1 MSSDLACVGESYQG
15 ASVYY
20 CDYTDE
26 FEPVELYVK
35 SAMPDNESVRL
46 YEVKEEDG
54 KLYFLFA
61 RNFLIDCDFLLRAMA
76 VSYTHLKRSGICRS
90 RPVLKVVF
98 P

>member
-46 YEVKEEDG
+46 YEVKEQDG
-54 KLYFLFA
+54 KLCFLFA
-61 RNFLIDCDFLLRAMA
+61 RNFLTDCDFLLRTMD
-76 VSYTHLKRSGICRS
+76 SE
-90 RPVLKVVF
+90 
-98 P
+98 

>member
-1 MSSDLACVGESYQG
+1 MASCEKTADGWRLYVSSDLACGRKLSG

-46 YEVKEEDG
+46 YEVKRRG
-54 KLYFLFA
+54 RK
-61 RNFLIDCDFLLRAMA
+61 A
-76 VSYTHLKRSGICRS
+76 VFYLQEI
-90 RPVLKVVF
+90 F
-98 P
+98 